1 MKSIGT
7 VWDIVGVG
15 LGPSNISLSA
25 LINGST
31 HAVKLKSVFFE
42 RQKDFQ
48 WHSGMMLSDV
58 YMQTSFIKDLVTLVD
73 PANRYSFLMY
83 LQRMGALYHFLNTD
97 RGKLTR
103 QEFNQYCKWV
113 VEQLPWCN
121 FSEQVVCINHV
132 ESGFKIQTSKRNILA
147 KNVVI
152 GTGRAMNI
160 PELFKRYLGDKV
172 FHSSTYAFRRASLVC
187 ADSVCII
194 GGGQSGA
201 EIFLDLLRMDPPP
214 KEIFWLSRRSIF
226 APLDESPFANE
237 LFTPGYVHFFFNAP
251 ESHRSELLSEQKLA
265 SDGISPDTLKEIYRE
280 LYLNNF
286 TQHKRSR
293 VRLIPSSTLEDL
305 VAAGKKFQLDYCCSR
320 GSGRTLFADYMV
332 LATGYK
338 TPEYEFLEPVN
349 ELLLREKSAY
359 CVGYDYAIKSY
370 RPMNGKIYLQNA
382 AKHTH
387 GVADPNLSL
396 LAWRSA
402 IIVNSVA
409 GSYVFDTGAAENFMT
424 LHELSLSGG
433 WSNHVQ

>member
-1 MKSIGT
+1 MQAFDT

-15 LGPSNISLSA
+15 LGPSNLSLSA

-48 WHSGMMLSDV
+48 WHPGMMLSDV
-58 YMQTSFIKDLVTLVD
+58 FMQTSFMKDLVTLVD
-73 PANRYSFLMY
+73 PSNRYSFLMY
-83 LQRMGALYHFLNTD
+83 LQSIGALYHFLNTD
-97 RGKLTR
+97 RGRLTR

-132 ESGFKIQTSKRNILA
+132 ESGFKVQTNRRTIVARNI
-147 KNVVI
+147 VI
-152 GTGRAMNI
+152 GTGRAVNI
-160 PELFKRYLGDKV
+160 PELFNRYLGEKV

-187 ADSVCII
+187 ADSVCIV

-201 EIFLDLLRMDPPP
+201 EILLDFLGMDMPP

-226 APLDESPFANE
+226 APLDESPFVNE
-237 LFTPGYVHFFFNAP
+237 LFTPGYVHYFFNTP
-251 ESHRSELLSEQKLA
+251 ESYRNELLSEQKLA
-265 SDGISPDTLKEIYRE
+265 SDGISPSTLKEIYKA

-286 TQHKRSR
+286 TQHKRCR

-305 VAAGKKFQLDYCCSR
+305 VVAGKKFRLDYCCSS
-320 GSGRTLFADYMV
+320 GSGGALVADYMV

-338 TPEYEFLEPVN
+338 TPEYDFLEPVN
-349 ELLLREKSAY
+349 DLLLREMSGY
-359 CVGYDYAIKSY
+359 CVAYDYAIKSC

-402 IIVNSVA
+402 IIMNSVA
-409 GSYVFDTGAAENFMT
+409 GSYVFDTGTAENFMT
-424 LHELSLSGG
+424 LHGSSLPDG
-433 WSNHVQ
+433 WSNHV